1 MGHPLDHLLGSAG
14 FLDAEFTR
22 WQRDP
27 ASVAPEYAEL
37 FEKSDEWAAPAFL
50 TEEGGL
56 PEGLEHLDPGL
67 QIYDLVHTYREYG
80 HLVADLDPL
89 GRRPRT
95 HPFLA
100 HGELG
105 FAESDMDRTVH
116 CAGFHGLVTGTVREF
131 LAILRETYCGPIGV
145 EYMDIVNKD
154 RRDWLQQRMEPVRN
168 RPKLEPEHR
177 RRILEQLV
185 AADSFEETLQRMYPG
200 AKRFSLEGGTTLV
213 TLLHEMADAC
223 LEGGVE
229 QMVLGMPH
237 RGRLNV
243 LAQFMQK
250 PLAYILA
257 EFEGRPLA
265 ARIEGYGDV
274 KYHLGYSSDISDEWG
289 RSLHLSLAFN
299 PSHLEAIDPVVL
311 GIVRAKQDQM
321 GDSARVRVVPV
332 LLHGDAAFTGQ
343 GVVAETFNLSRLRGY
358 TTGGTVHV
366 IVNNQIGFTTDP
378 EDSRSTPYA
387 SDLAK
392 MIRAPVFH
400 VNADHPEAVALIA
413 RIALEYR
420 QAFHDDVVVNLVCFR
435 RHGHNELDDATFTQ
449 PLMVEAIND
458 HQAVSRIYESKLV
471 RGELVTETQI
481 DDIRGRVKQ
490 SLKDARD
497 TAKEMPE
504 QPTQTLGGLWDGI
517 VSSTEAPNEVAT
529 ATTGDALEL
538 IARGLMRVP
547 EGFNWHPRLK
557 KIIERR
563 TAMVLSDD
571 PADHQID
578 WGCGEALALG
588 SLLLDGVRIRFAGQ
602 DACRGTFSHRHAV
615 YTDMKTGQRFT
626 PLDNLSA
633 DQAPLEIVNSP
644 LSEAAVLGFEYGYSS
659 ADPWNLVV
667 WEAQFGDFANGGQ
680 VMIDQLIASCE
691 YKWGRMSGIVL
702 LLPHGYEG
710 QGPEHSSARLER
722 FLELCAESNL
732 QVANFTTPAQYF
744 HALRRQ
750 MKRRFRKPLV
760 VMSPKSLLRHP
771 RAVSSPDELTN
782 GRFHTAI
789 DDSIDD
795 RASVTRVLLCSGK
808 IYYALTEARDQKSVG
823 GCAIVRV
830 EQLYPFPNAELRK
843 MLAGYPNLRDLVW
856 VQEEPRNMGGWR
868 NLRHLLERL
877 TPEGVA
883 LEYAGRDSRAAT
895 ATGAYEVHQRE
906 EEELV
911 DRALTPGDRPLIVR
925 RKQG

>member
-1 MGHPLDHLLGSAG
+1 MGHPLDHLLESAG
-14 FLDAEFTR
+14 FLDAEFAR

-27 ASVAPEYAEL
+27 ASVNPEYATL
-37 FEKSDEWAAPAFL
+37 FEQSESREQPSFL

-67 QIYDLVHTYREYG
+67 QIYDLVHTYRQYG

-89 GRRPRT
+89 GRGPRS

-105 FAESDMDRTVH
+105 FAEKDMDRTVH
-116 CAGFHGLVTGTVREF
+116 CAGFHGMSTGTVREF
-131 LAILRETYCGPIGV
+131 LEVLRETYCGPVGV

-154 RRDWLQQRMEPVRN
+154 RRDWLQERMEPVRN
-168 RPKLEPEHR
+168 RPQLEPAHR
-177 RRILEQLV
+177 RRLLEQLV

-200 AKRFSLEGGTTLV
+200 SKRFSLEGGTTLI
-213 TLLHEMADAC
+213 TLLHEMAASC
-223 LEGGVE
+223 LEGGIE

-243 LAQFMQK
+243 LAHFMQK
-250 PLAYILA
+250 PLADILA

-274 KYHLGYSSDISDEWG
+274 KYHLGYSSDMTDEWG

-299 PSHLEAIDPVVL
+299 PSHLEAIDPVVQ
-311 GIVRAKQDQM
+311 GIVRAKQDHM
-321 GDSARVRVVPV
+321 ADSARAKVIPV

-343 GVVAETFNLSRLRGY
+343 GVVAETFNLSRLRSY

-378 EDSRSTPYA
+378 EDGRSTPYA

-413 RIALEYR
+413 RTALGYR
-420 QAFHDDVVVNLVCFR
+420 QTFHDDVVIDLICFR

-458 HQAVSRIYESKLV
+458 HEAVSRIYAGKLIL
-471 RGELVTETQI
+471 GELATEAQI
-481 DDIRGRVKQ
+481 NEIRGRVKQ

-504 QPTQTLGGLWDGI
+504 QPTQSMGGLWQGI
-517 VSSTEAPNEVAT
+517 ASSTEAPSEVNT
-529 ATTGDALEL
+529 ATTPEVLER
-538 IARGLMRVP
+538 IAQGLLRVP
-547 EGFNWHPRLK
+547 DGFNWHPRLK
-557 KIIERR
+557 KLMERR
-563 TAMVLSDD
+563 AAMILSDD
-571 PADHQID
+571 EADHQVN

-588 SLLLDGVRIRFAGQ
+588 SLLLDGTRVRFAGQ

-615 YTDMKTGQRFT
+615 YTDMETGQRFA
-626 PLDNLSA
+626 PLDNLSP
-633 DQAPLEIVNSP
+633 DQAPLEILNSP

-667 WEAQFGDFANGGQ
+667 WEAQFGDFANGAQ
-680 VMIDQLIASCE
+680 VVIDQLIASCE

-750 MKRRFRKPLV
+750 MKRGFRKPLV

-771 RAVSSPDELTN
+771 RAVSAPSELTG
-782 GRFHTAI
+782 GRFHLAI
-789 DDSIDD
+789 DDEVGD
-795 RASVTRVLLCSGK
+795 REAVDRLLLCSGK
-808 IYYALTEARDQKSVG
+808 IYYALTEAREQKDAKS
-823 GCAIVRV
+823 CAIVRV
-830 EQLYPFPNAELRK
+830 EQLYPFPNAELTEI
-843 MLAGYPNLRDLVW
+843 LAGYPNLRHLVW

-877 TPEGVA
+877 TPDGVA

-895 ATGAYEVHQRE
+895 ATGSYEVHQRE
-906 EEELV
+906 EKELV
-911 DRALTPGDRPLIVR
+911 DRALTPGGRPLIIR